1 MKLTKAQE
9 EAIYSDSSNILVNA
23 SAGSGKTA
31 VFAARIT
38 NLVNKKDVDP
48 ERILALTFSKD
59 AAENMRKR
67 VSKFIGEEEAE
78 KIHMST
84 FHSFAYGLLYS
95 RFAPYYKEQQMMKDW
110 WKTNQ
115 LYAIAG
121 KPTAQNPDGLAL
133 PITAP
138 ELGMFISYQKSNM
151 ILKKMPVLIDEGV
164 AFAREEDR
172 EVLQK
177 AYKMFMEHSKNA
189 RLIEYD
195 DLLLHLYYR
204 FVQSDEF
211 RNEIKNKYDYI
222 MVDEFQDTSHIN
234 LEMLKMISE
243 DNLFVVG
250 DFRQGIYGFINADI
264 KNILNFSQEFNDVH
278 VIELRENFRSTET
291 IVNLSNKIIEHRDI
305 PEYKQFQSAKSAIG
319 ERGNMPTVTIY
330 NSEHQ
335 EAMSIVDKIEAM
347 VDDDEAYYQDF
358 AILLR
363 TNAQMGIFE
372 SEFAKRGMPVDVS
385 TSRSFFNRREIDT
398 LLCYLKGM
406 FDKSDNLSI
415 SRILNTPSRYISN
428 KDIHNLDE
436 FAYANGLTLF
446 ETLIQY
452 TDGKV
457 TGKLNSLVN
466 LLRKYSDEITPE
478 KMLRT
483 IIASTG
489 FFNYLEK
496 TSKKATDYEMK
507 VQSVE
512 SLINLSKNF
521 STIQKFLTHV
531 SIIESNSKKKF
542 KDSVKIMTVHASK
555 GLEFEHVF
563 IPSLSDQSFPH
574 KMCGGNIEEEARLV
588 YVAISR
594 AKRELDISYSIES
607 SDPEEAYAKP
617 SRFIL
622 PAYPELKKAQKRL
635 FMGEKLVK
643 VA

>member
-1 MKLTKAQE
+1 
-9 EAIYSDSSNILVNA
+9 
-23 SAGSGKTA
+23 
-31 VFAARIT
+31 
-38 NLVNKKDVDP
+38 
-48 ERILALTFSKD
+48 
-59 AAENMRKR
+59 
-67 VSKFIGEEEAE
+67 
-78 KIHMST
+78 
-84 FHSFAYGLLYS
+84 
-95 RFAPYYKEQQMMKDW
+95 
-110 WKTNQ
+110 
-115 LYAIAG
+115 
-121 KPTAQNPDGLAL
+121 
-133 PITAP
+133 
-138 ELGMFISYQKSNM
+138 
-151 ILKKMPVLIDEGV
+151 
-164 AFAREEDR
+164 
-172 EVLQK
+172 
-177 AYKMFMEHSKNA
+177 
-189 RLIEYD
+189 
-195 DLLLHLYYR
+195 
-204 FVQSDEF
+204 
-211 RNEIKNKYDYI
+211 
-222 MVDEFQDTSHIN
+222 
-234 LEMLKMISE
+234 
-243 DNLFVVG
+243 
-250 DFRQGIYGFINADI
+250 
-264 KNILNFSQEFNDVH
+264 
-278 VIELRENFRSTET
+278 
-291 IVNLSNKIIEHRDI
+291 
-305 PEYKQFQSAKSAIG
+305 
-319 ERGNMPTVTIY
+319 
-330 NSEHQ
+330 
-335 EAMSIVDKIEAM
+335 
-347 VDDDEAYYQDF
+347 
-358 AILLR
+358 
-363 TNAQMGIFE
+363 
-372 SEFAKRGMPVDVS
+372 
-385 TSRSFFNRREIDT
+385 
-398 LLCYLKGM
+398 M